1 MERPSVPSLAHDTV
15 TLTLIG
21 LLAGVGTVFAFVS
34 HFDLLA
40 IAVYIVVAALIVL
53 GAAFIRERFPGEP
66 PDEHQ

>member
-1 MERPSVPSLAHDTV
+1 MDRPSLPALAHDT
-15 TLTLIG
+15 LTLVLVG

-34 HFDLLA
+34 HFDVFK

-53 GAAFIRERFPGEP
+53 GAAYIRERYPGEP